1 MPSIRCGW
9 EELTIDQPGSISANK
24 HVRREEKRARNRLR
38 ERETERERMSE
49 KVTERKSQFDPI
61 RLLGVW
67 RCKWDDWPVIAGLM
81 LGNQSP
87 SGLDINKHPSNCP
100 FFFLIPPPLPGPAWP
115 LTNNATTMRAEQW
128 CRLKKPQGGWID
140 SLALAARARRKHACL
155 GFCLCWGDLHSFY
168 FLFSFLSSL
177 SPSFPLAEEHAV
189 VDGDIITQSGVCG
202 QFPVIWTFA

>member
-1 MPSIRCGW
+1 
-9 EELTIDQPGSISANK
+9 
-24 HVRREEKRARNRLR
+24 
-38 ERETERERMSE
+38 MSE

-100 FFFLIPPPLPGPAWP
+100 FFFLIPPPLPGPAWTP
-115 LTNNATTMRAEQW
+115 TNNTTTMRAEQW
-128 CRLKKPQGGWID
+128 CRLKNPREVELIALH
-140 SLALAARARRKHACL
+140 SLHEPKENILVWGVL
-155 GFCLCWGDLHSFY
+155 FVLGDLHSFY

>member
-1 MPSIRCGW
+1 MKLCGSTSQQPIIYPLSENFICLSSSPSQPLSVSPFIPLSLIMPSIRCGW

-38 ERETERERMSE
+38 ERERERGGGWVR
-49 KVTERKSQFDPI
+49 KWQRKSQFDPI

-100 FFFLIPPPLPGPAWP
+100 FFFLIPPPLPGPAWT
-115 LTNNATTMRAEQW
+115 LTNNTTTMRAKQW
-128 CRLKKPQGGWID
+128 CLLKKKTPGGMNW
-140 SLALAARARRKHACL
+140 
-155 GFCLCWGDLHSFY
+155 
-168 FLFSFLSSL
+168 
-177 SPSFPLAEEHAV
+177 
-189 VDGDIITQSGVCG
+189 
-202 QFPVIWTFA
+202 

>member
-1 MPSIRCGW
+1 
-9 EELTIDQPGSISANK
+9 
-24 HVRREEKRARNRLR
+24 
-38 ERETERERMSE
+38 MSE
-49 KVTERKSQFDPI
+49 KVTERKSQFDSI
-61 RLLGVW
+61 RLFGVW

-100 FFFLIPPPLPGPAWP
+100 FFFLIPPPLPGPNWTP
-115 LTNNATTMRAEQW
+115 TNNTTTKRAEQW
-128 CRLKKPQGGWID
+128 WRLKEPQGGWID
-140 SLALAARARRKHACL
+140 SLALAARAKRKHAYL
-155 GFCLCWGDLHSFY
+155 GGFVCVGEIFTHFI
-168 FLFSFLSSL
+168 FLFSFLSYC